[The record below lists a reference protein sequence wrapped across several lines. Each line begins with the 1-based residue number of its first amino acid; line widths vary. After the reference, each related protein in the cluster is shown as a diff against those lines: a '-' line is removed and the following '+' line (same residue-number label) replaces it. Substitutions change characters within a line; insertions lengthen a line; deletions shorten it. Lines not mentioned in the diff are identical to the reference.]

1 MKKLSQLK
9 EGDILYE
16 YDLNKRFLNILYVT
30 YLDYHAERVRYK
42 SLVVSD
48 EDEYMDDEYG
58 DGIYIWFPENYDL
71 EQPILVNYYENVW
84 SIFSLNYDVLEKF
97 IKDEKIN
104 LNEQFKIALK
114 IFDQREINLL
124 EEHVYIECNSK

>member
-1 MKKLSQLK
+1 MKRLSQLK

-16 YDLNKRFLNILYVT
+16 YDLNKKFLNILYVT
-30 YLDYHAERVRYK
+30 YLDYSALRVRYK

-48 EDEYMDDEYG
+48 EDEYRDDEG
-58 DGIYIWFPENYDL
+58 GAGIYIWFPENYDL
-71 EQPILVNYYENVW
+71 EQPILVNYFDNVW

-104 LNEQFKIALK
+104 LNEQFKTALR
-114 IFDQREINLL
+114 IFDQREILTEDYL
-124 EEHVYIECNSK
+124 

>member
-16 YDLNKRFLNILYVT
+16 YDLNKKFLNILYVT
-30 YLDYHAERVRYK
+30 YLDYCAQRVRYK

-48 EDEYMDDEYG
+48 EDEYLDDEYG

-71 EQPILVNYYENVW
+71 EQPILVNYYDDVW
-84 SIFSLNYDVLEKF
+84 SIFSLNYDALEKF
-97 IKDEKIN
+97 IKDKKIN
-104 LNEQFKIALK
+104 LNEQFKTALD
-114 IFDQREINLL
+114 IFDQREFLTEDCVINV
-124 EEHVYIECNSK
+124 E

>member
-16 YDLNKRFLNILYVT
+16 YDLNKKFLNILYVT
-30 YLDYHAERVRYK
+30 YLDYCAQRVRYK

-48 EDEYMDDEYG
+48 EDEYLDDEFG

-71 EQPILVNYYENVW
+71 EQPILVNYYDNVW

-104 LNEQFKIALK
+104 LNEQFKTALD
-114 IFDQREINLL
+114 IFDQREFLTKGYVIKV
-124 EEHVYIECNSK
+124 E

>member
-1 MKKLSQLK
+1 MKTIKQLK

-16 YDLNKRFLNILYVT
+16 YDLNKKFLNILYIT
-30 YLDYHAERVRYK
+30 HLDYYAQRIRYK

-48 EDEYMDDEYG
+48 EDEYLDDECG

-71 EQPILVNYYENVW
+71 EQPILVNYYDDVW

-104 LNEQFKIALK
+104 LNEQFKTALD
-114 IFDQREINLL
+114 IFDQREFLTEDYVINV
-124 EEHVYIECNSK
+124 E

>member
-16 YDLNKRFLNILYVT
+16 YDLNKKFLNILYVT
-30 YLDYHAERVRYK
+30 YLDYCAQRVRYK

-48 EDEYMDDEYG
+48 EDEYLDDEFG

-71 EQPILVNYYENVW
+71 EQPILVNYYDNVW

-104 LNEQFKIALK
+104 LNEQFKTALD
-114 IFDQREINLL
+114 IFDQREFLTEYCVINV
-124 EEHVYIECNSK
+124 E

>member
-1 MKKLSQLK
+1 MKKLSQLR

-16 YDLNKRFLNILYVT
+16 YDLNKKFLNILYVT
-30 YLDYHAERVRYK
+30 YLDYCAERVRYK

-58 DGIYIWFPENYDL
+58 NGIYIWFPKNYDL
-71 EQPILVNYYENVW
+71 EQPILVNYYDDVW
-84 SIFSLNYDVLEKF
+84 SIFSLNYNVLEKF

-104 LNEQFKIALK
+104 LNEQFKTALD
-114 IFDQREINLL
+114 IFNQREFLTEDYVIN
-124 EEHVYIECNSK
+124 IK

>member
-16 YDLNKRFLNILYVT
+16 YDLNKKFLNILYVT
-30 YLDYHAERVRYK
+30 YLDYCAQRVRYK

-48 EDEYMDDEYG
+48 EDEYLDDEFG

-71 EQPILVNYYENVW
+71 EQPILVNYYDNVW

-97 IKDEKIN
+97 IDKVLGVTI
-104 LNEQFKIALK
+104 
-114 IFDQREINLL
+114 
-124 EEHVYIECNSK
+124 

>member
-16 YDLNKRFLNILYVT
+16 YDLNKKFLNILYVT
-30 YLDYHAERVRYK
+30 YLDYCAQRVRYK

-48 EDEYMDDEYG
+48 EDEYLDDEFG

-71 EQPILVNYYENVW
+71 EQPILVNYYDDVW

-97 IKDEKIN
+97 IKNEKIN
-104 LNEQFKIALK
+104 LNEQFKTALD
-114 IFDQREINLL
+114 IFDQREFLTEDCVINV
-124 EEHVYIECNSK
+124 E

>member
-16 YDLNKRFLNILYVT
+16 YDLNKKFLNILYVIC
-30 YLDYHAERVRYK
+30 LDYRIQTIRYK

-48 EDEYMDDEYG
+48 EDEYNDDDDEEKV
-58 DGIYIWFPENYDL
+58 GIYIWFPENYDL
-71 EQPILVNYYENVW
+71 EQPILVNYYDDIW

-104 LNEQFKIALK
+104 LKEQFKTALN
-114 IFDQREINLL
+114 IFDQREFLTEDYVIN
-124 EEHVYIECNSK
+124 VK

>member
-16 YDLNKRFLNILYVT
+16 YDLNKKFLNILYVT
-30 YLDYHAERVRYK
+30 YLDYCAQRVRYK

-48 EDEYMDDEYG
+48 EDEYLDDEFG

-71 EQPILVNYYENVW
+71 EQPILVNYYDDVW

-97 IKDEKIN
+97 IKDKKIN
-104 LNEQFKIALK
+104 LNEQFKTALD
-114 IFDQREINLL
+114 IFDQREFLTKGYVIKV
-124 EEHVYIECNSK
+124 E

>member
-16 YDLNKRFLNILYVT
+16 YDLNKKFLNILYVT
-30 YLDYHAERVRYK
+30 YLDYCAQRVRYK

-48 EDEYMDDEYG
+48 EDEYLDDEFG

-71 EQPILVNYYENVW
+71 EQPILVNYYDNVW

-104 LNEQFKIALK
+104 LNEQFKTALD
-114 IFDQREINLL
+114 IFDQREFLTEDYDIKV
-124 EEHVYIECNSK
+124 E

>member
-16 YDLNKRFLNILYVT
+16 YDLNKKFLNILYIT
-30 YLDYHAERVRYK
+30 YLDYCAQRVRYK

-48 EDEYMDDEYG
+48 EDEYLNDEYG

-71 EQPILVNYYENVW
+71 EQPILVNYYDDAW
-84 SIFSLNYDVLEKF
+84 SIFSLNYDALEKF

-104 LNEQFKIALK
+104 LNEQFKTALD
-114 IFDQREINLL
+114 IFDQREVLTEDHVINV
-124 EEHVYIECNSK
+124 E